1 MSEIAENAPSQGP
14 IAKKHGRRRKTL
26 IVGIVILVNVGLL
39 AFLLTQLLTPATT
52 PASDPIVGHP
62 APGFSLAAL
71 GPAGGKSTLSLSD
84 FKGKAIVL
92 NFWASWCAPCKEELP
107 LLESTWKQ
115 IQAQGK
121 DVIFVGID
129 YQESSSAAA
138 GFLQQN
144 SVTYPAVLDASGSVA
159 SKYGITS
166 LPDTFF
172 INHNGTVVSKE
183 LREITAQV
191 LASNLKLIV

>member
-1 MSEIAENAPSQGP
+1 MSEIAENAPPQKPVSQ
-14 IAKKHGRRRKTL
+14 KHGRRKTF

-39 AFLLTQLLTPATT
+39 AFLLIQLLTPA
-52 PASDPIVGHP
+52 PPPSDPIVGHP
-62 APGFSLAAL
+62 APNFSLTGL
-71 GPAGGKSTLSLSD
+71 GPAAAKSTLSLSD

-107 LLESTWKQ
+107 LLENMWKQ
-115 IQAQGK
+115 MQAQGK

-129 YQESSSAAA
+129 YQESSSTAAS
-138 GFLQQN
+138 FLQQN
-144 SVTYPAVLDASGSVA
+144 GVTYPAALDASGSVA
-159 SKYGITS
+159 SKYNIAS

-172 INHNGTVVSKE
+172 INRNGTVVSKE

-191 LASNLKLIV
+191 LTSDLKLIV

>member
-1 MSEIAENAPSQGP
+1 MSDIAENAPARKS
-14 IAKKHGRRRKTL
+14 GRKMGRRKTL
-26 IVGIVILVNVGLL
+26 IVGMVILINVGLL

-71 GPAGGKSTLSLSD
+71 RPPGGKSTLSLSD
-84 FKGKAIVL
+84 FKGAAIVL

-115 IQAQGK
+115 MQAQGK
-121 DVIFVGID
+121 DIIFVGID
-129 YQESSSAAA
+129 YQESSSAAT

-144 SVTYPAVLDASGSVA
+144 SVTYPAALDASGSVA
-159 SKYGITS
+159 SHYGITS

-172 INHNGTVVSKE
+172 INRNGIVVSKE